1 MKIFYS
7 VVLITYLGW
16 FTWYGGS
23 GQPVSP
29 NDAAAYRAELQAN
42 AKSRDRDFS
51 DPIKYM
57 NRLIK
62 DDDGNEFIM
71 VNLIRYREKAQYPST
86 SPWANETDPTL
97 ADNRYGAGVL
107 PLLLKRGSLPI
118 FVSTVAGEFINE
130 TSQEEWDTVAM
141 VRYRSVRDMVEMII
155 EMSATDLADHKWAAI
170 EQTHVFPVKPKMNLA
185 SLRLIVGICLLLFA
199 VVVSHLVK
207 LIRSKN

>member
-29 NDAAAYRAELQAN
+29 NEAAAYRAELQAN
-42 AKSRDRDFS
+42 ANSRDRDFS

-57 NRLIK
+57 DRLIK

-71 VNLIRYREKAQYPST
+71 VNLIRYREKAQYPAT
-86 SPWANETDPTL
+86 SPWANETDPML
-97 ADNRYGAGVL
+97 ADNRYGAGVV

-118 FVSTVAGEFINE
+118 FISTVAGEFINE
-130 TSQEEWDTVAM
+130 TSQKEWDYVAM
-141 VRYRSVRDMVEMII
+141 VRYRSVRDMVEMMI
-155 EMSATDLADHKWAAI
+155 
-170 EQTHVFPVKPKMNLA
+170 
-185 SLRLIVGICLLLFA
+185 
-199 VVVSHLVK
+199 
-207 LIRSKN
+207 